1 MVRLVSE
8 VMSFVC
14 LDSCEN
20 GITREEVLAKQ
31 CKMLRQIT
39 SGFFKVS
46 RVPKKCTGNF
56 KVSNERAEQY
66 DGRESVLDSTAP
78 PYLKMAAL
86 TRTIQSSSKLPK
98 VTSRSVEALRP
109 KVGPRLP
116 LKLNWTSEARSA
128 RRGSKQAWK
137 PESQIDARS
146 ACWRLKSMSK

>member
-14 LDSCEN
+14 LASCEN

-46 RVPKKCTGNF
+46 RVPNQCTGNF

-109 KVGPRLP
+109 KVGPIEL
-116 LKLNWTSEARSA
+116 L
-128 RRGSKQAWK
+128 K
-137 PESQIDARS
+137 PEVLVEDQSKHGSPNLRS
-146 ACWRLKSMSK
+146 MPAVHVGD